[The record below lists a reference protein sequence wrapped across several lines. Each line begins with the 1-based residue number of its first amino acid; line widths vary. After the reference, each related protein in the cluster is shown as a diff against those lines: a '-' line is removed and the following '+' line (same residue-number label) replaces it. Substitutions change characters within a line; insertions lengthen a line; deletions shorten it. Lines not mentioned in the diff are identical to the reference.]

1 MIDVIVQGE
10 RSILY
15 GLQYRHGGHGFA
27 DGTGLKEGIGVDSGP
42 ILQVSDSVTFCPVN
56 SEVLDDRN
64 THARH
69 MKLRHEIF
77 KGQGRKAVMIT
88 TLSAFDRMD
97 VLRHGI
103 HRRPPSTYS
112 PLDFTRGVT

>member
-1 MIDVIVQGE
+1 M
-10 RSILY
+10 S
-15 GLQYRHGGHGFA
+15 FA
-27 DGTGLKEGIGVDSGP
+27 PSNAAVDFQTNHQNVDSLP
-42 ILQVSDSVTFCPVN
+42 RVARNAERRDEWPS
-56 SEVLDDRN
+56 LDLGAQCQTTHRYQLRN
-64 THARH
+64 
-69 MKLRHEIF
+69 EIF